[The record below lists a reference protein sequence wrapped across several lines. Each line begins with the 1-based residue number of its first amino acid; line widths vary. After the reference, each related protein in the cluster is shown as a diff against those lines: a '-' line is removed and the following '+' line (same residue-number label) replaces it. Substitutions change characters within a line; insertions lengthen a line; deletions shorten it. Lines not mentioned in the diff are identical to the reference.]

1 MGLGESEDLK
11 GGLPE
16 RRVPPKKVPKRRARR
31 EQSMVQASL
40 QLNKPGRQGQTGG
53 QAPPSWRSVTTEQ
66 RDHFP
71 SSWGGNE
78 ASLLLSV

>member
-16 RRVPPKKVPKRRARR
+16 KRVCANKVPKRRARR

-40 QLNKPGRQGQTGG
+40 QLNKLGRQGQTGG
-53 QAPPSWRSVTTEQ
+53 LGPPSRRSVTTEQ
-66 RDHFP
+66 RDHF
-71 SSWGGNE
+71 
-78 ASLLLSV
+78 L